1 MSAEMTLNVSK
12 NIKRIKVNEE
22 GEYIELNLDDQTVI
36 PRLVALM
43 NEFENAADEYTQK
56 AAEIGELSEETPQ
69 EAKAK
74 ISAAANL
81 NLEVCTMLKQKVD
94 EAFQDQ
100 VCKKVFGDVVPSV
113 AAFAEF
119 FAQFGELLS
128 KFSKE
133 IAEERKKRIGKYTD
147 KYTKRK

>member
-1 MSAEMTLNVSK
+1 MSTEMTLSVSRNV
-12 NIKRIKVNEE
+12 KRIKVNEA
-22 GEYIELNLDDQTVI
+22 GEYIEVNLDDQAVI

-43 NEFENAADEYTQK
+43 NEFEEAADEYTRK
-56 AAEIGELSEETPQ
+56 AAEIGELPEETPQ
-69 EAKAK
+69 ESKAK

-94 EAFQDQ
+94 EAFHDR
-100 VCKKVFGDVVPSV
+100 VCNKIFGDVIPSV

-133 IAEERKKRIGKYTD
+133 IADERKKRIGKYTD